1 MTTETAQAVV
11 SIPWG
16 WIISGIGA
24 VSGLVIYIAK
34 LFFER
39 SLDARDRKMEREE
52 AEKERKA
59 QTAEEMRLTETRMIM
74 RGLKTLTECQYEVV
88 YQMQTG
94 RHNGGLE
101 DCLKNITQYRHDVDK
116 WFEDLAVRR

>member
-1 MTTETAQAVV
+1 MTETAQVAV

-24 VSGLVIYIAK
+24 VSGIVLYFAK

-39 SLDARDRKMEREE
+39 SLDQRDRRIERDEAQKERE
-52 AEKERKA
+52 R
-59 QTAEEMRLTETRMIM
+59 QRAEEMRLTETRMIM

-94 RHNGGLE
+94 QHNGGLE
-101 DCLKNITQYRHDVDK
+101 DCLNNITAYRRDVDQ

>member
-1 MTTETAQAVV
+1 MTAGTAQAVV

-16 WIISGIGA
+16 WIISGVGA

-39 SLDARDRKMEREE
+39 SLDARDRRIEREE

>member
-1 MTTETAQAVV
+1 MTEAQAAV

-24 VSGLVIYIAK
+24 VGGILLYLAK

-39 SLDARDRKMEREE
+39 SLDQRDRKLEREE
-52 AEKERKA
+52 ADKERKA
-59 QTAEEMRLTETRMIM
+59 KVIEDMRLTETRMIM

-94 RHNGGLE
+94 QHNGGLE
-101 DCLKNITQYRHDVDK
+101 DCLKNITQYRHDVDQ

>member
-1 MTTETAQAVV
+1 MTEIT
-11 SIPWG
+11 IPWG
-16 WIISGIGA
+16 WIISAVTAVGGI
-24 VSGLVIYIAK
+24 LLYLAK

-52 AEKERKA
+52 ADKERKA

-88 YQMQTG
+88 FQMQTG
-94 RHNGGLE
+94 KHNGGLE
-101 DCLKNITQYRHDVDK
+101 DCLKNIKQYRHDVDQ